1 MSYETISGL
10 VQQTGAVYFLLI
22 FAGGCIYAFW
32 PRNKAEF
39 DRAARLPLEDDEP
52 S

>member
-1 MSYETISGL
+1 MTYETISRL
-10 VQQTGAVYFLLI
+10 AQQGGAIYFVLI
-22 FAGGCIYAFW
+22 FVGGCIYAFW

-39 DRAARLPLEDDEP
+39 DRAARMPLEDDEL